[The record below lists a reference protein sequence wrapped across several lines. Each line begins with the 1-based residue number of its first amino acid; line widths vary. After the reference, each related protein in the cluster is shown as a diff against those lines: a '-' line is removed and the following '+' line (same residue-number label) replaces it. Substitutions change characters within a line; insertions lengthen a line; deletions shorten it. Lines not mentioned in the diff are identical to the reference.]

1 MKLVHN
7 KLKSAKEKPEPIADS
22 LSVPGETEAEYEKII
37 RNDRYNEKAYERL
50 MITYRKNKKYAKEL
64 KLIDAAI
71 SAFRE
76 LYSKTIKRKPDNKTI
91 RLSKALL
98 KLTGLSDKKGNP
110 FYQREPINKWIKRKS
125 VLLSKMKNQK

>member
-7 KLKSAKEKPEPIADS
+7 RLKAAKEKPERIAHN
-22 LSVPGETEAEYEKII
+22 LSVPVETANEYEKII

-50 MITYRKNKKYAKEL
+50 MIIYRKNKEYAKEL

-76 LYSKTIKRKPDNKTI
+76 LYSKTVRRKPDNKTI

-110 FYQREPINKWIKRKS
+110 FYHREPINKWIKRKS
-125 VLLSKMKNQK
+125 VLLSKMQTPK